1 MKSFAK
7 YFAFSGAALLCSMAV
22 LAADSAP
29 SSDEVAA
36 PTAQPR
42 WYGVHAGL
50 NFGLGKIGNHG
61 GTVLDRGTDTFAIDV
76 MPGVKVSK
84 FLIGPFFEYQ
94 FTGQTADP
102 TDTTAT
108 GGFNL
113 KGSAWTLGAGTRYQF
128 NKDIHLLF
136 SYDVL
141 GRYSQSLTT
150 TTGLTS
156 VYKNVI
162 AFPPDG
168 FHFGGGYRVWRM
180 FDVETVF
187 SWERYKSNYL
197 QDVYKDVSS
206 NKLRQWNIGLGVS
219 CAI

>member
-1 MKSFAK
+1 
-7 YFAFSGAALLCSMAV
+7 
-22 LAADSAP
+22 
-29 SSDEVAA
+29 
-36 PTAQPR
+36 
-42 WYGVHAGL
+42 
-50 NFGLGKIGNHG
+50 
-61 GTVLDRGTDTFAIDV
+61 

-102 TDTTAT
+102 TDAT
-108 GGFNL
+108 SGGFNL
-113 KGSAWTLGAGTRYQF
+113 KGSAWTLGAGTRYQY

-150 TTGLTS
+150 ATGLTS
-156 VYKNVI
+156 VYKNVF

-180 FDVETVF
+180 IDVETVF

-197 QDVYKDVSS
+197 QDVYKDISS